1 MTIVETYLKLTDDY
15 KSEYGPKTLVL
26 MQVGSFFEVYG
37 LQDKDGIIS
46 GSDIIEFS
54 EICDMNISKKIGQ
67 VQKNNV
73 MMAGFGIAQL
83 DKYLKKLQ
91 DSGYTIP
98 VYTQDSPTKNTTRSL
113 YQIVS
118 PGTFFS
124 QDSKE
129 LSNNISTIWV
139 YQYNFKNSKF
149 VSIGLCNIDIFTGKS
164 CISEY
169 NKEFFH
175 NTSTYDDV
183 ERFISIYN
191 PNEVLVI
198 SNFDK
203 ELIDD
208 IIQFSQINCAKVH
221 KIDYSDKKIKNC
233 EKQTYQNEVIERF
246 FIHQN
251 PDVIIQEL
259 RNYPIATQGFI
270 FLLDFIYTHN
280 PHIINRIEIPKFENI
295 ENKLLLANHSLKQLN
310 IINDSRFN
318 GKISSVSNFLN
329 NCVTPIGKRNFMQ
342 ILLNPSTDINYISDE
357 YNITEYMLEKDF
369 KQIRS
374 KLLNIKDIEKLY
386 RKSILKKTSP
396 KDIHIFNE
404 NLSILIEL
412 SELIDKNFPD
422 LKDYSLDKLKCKN
435 FNDIKNEL
443 IDCQKLI
450 NDNINCKI
458 AKCIDD
464 TSNEKLSN
472 QELNKIDYINKNINN
487 EIDNYFKLSVESVEQ
502 FECLRKYFSVSI
514 LNYEKSSKTTDVVKI
529 HETAKSEPTLQTTK
543 RRGTFLQKF
552 IKESENT
559 KVELDYFSHYS
570 NNNVKFDIQL
580 DSIEVLNNGSNNSTV
595 VITSKKI
602 KELTNSMNSAKNKFI
617 DAMEIYFSNFMEKLL
632 SKNIKLII
640 EFVSLIDLLQNKC
653 YIAKEYNYCKPEICE
668 NIKSF
673 YKVEGLRHCLIEH
686 INQKEL
692 YVTNDFSLGID
703 MDGMLLYG
711 TNAVGKTSFIKSIG
725 IAIIMAQAGLYV
737 PATKFIYYPY
747 QSIFT
752 RILGNDNLFKG
763 LSTFAVEMSELRT
776 ILRLAD
782 NNSLI
787 LGDELCSGTES
798 DSALSIFVSGLEIL
812 HKNSASFMFATHFHE
827 IVNYEEIIALEKL
840 KLFHM
845 TVFYDKSNN
854 KLVYDRKLKHGPG
867 DSMYGLEVCKAL
879 ALPDDF
885 LKRAHYLRNKYNKNS
900 ENILDLNESRYNSKI
915 IKGKCKIC
923 NKLRATEVHHL
934 IYQKDSDNNG
944 FINTNNLSFHKNNA
958 ANLIPIC
965 NNCHDKIHN
974 ENLKYIIKK
983 TSKGYELFEE

>member
-1 MTIVETYLKLTDDY
+1 MTIIETYLKLTNDY
-15 KSEYGPKTLVL
+15 KNEYGNKTLVL

-37 LQDKDGIIS
+37 LQDKDGTIS

-67 VQKNNV
+67 VQKKNV

-83 DKYLKKLQ
+83 DKYLRKLQ

-129 LSNNISTIWV
+129 LSNNISAIWI
-139 YQYNFKNSKF
+139 YKYTFKKNTY

-175 NTSTYDDV
+175 NTSTYDDI

-198 SNFDK
+198 SNFEKD
-203 ELIDD
+203 LIDD
-208 IIQFSQINCAKVH
+208 IVQFSQINCAKVH
-221 KIDYSDKKIKNC
+221 KIDYTDKKIKNC

-246 FIHQN
+246 FTHLQSNI
-251 PDVIIQEL
+251 VIEEL
-259 RNYPIATQGFI
+259 RNYPIATQAFI
-270 FLLDFIYTHN
+270 FLLDFIYIHN
-280 PHIINRIEIPKFENI
+280 PYIINRIEMPKFENI
-295 ENKLLLANHSLKQLN
+295 ENKLILANHSLKQLN
-310 IINDSRFN
+310 IINDSRYN
-318 GKISSVSNFLN
+318 GKLSSVSSLLN

-342 ILLNPSTDINYISDE
+342 ILLNPSTDIQFISDE
-357 YNITEYMLEKDF
+357 YKITEYMLEKDF
-369 KQIRS
+369 KEIRS

-386 RKSILKKTSP
+386 RKSVIKKTSP
-396 KDIHIFNE
+396 KDINVFNE

-412 SELIDKNFPD
+412 SELIDKKLPN
-422 LKDYSLDKLKCKN
+422 LKEYCLDKLKCKN
-435 FNDIKNEL
+435 YNLIKNEL
-443 IDCQKLI
+443 LECQKLI
-450 NDNINCKI
+450 NYNINCKI
-458 AKCIDD
+458 AKYIDD
-464 TSNEKLSN
+464 ISNDKLSN
-472 QELNKIDYINKNINN
+472 QELNKIDYINKNIDN
-487 EIDNYFKLSVESVEQ
+487 EIDKYFKSSIESVEQ
-502 FECLRKYFSVSI
+502 FECLRKYFSNNI
-514 LNYEKSSKTTDVVKI
+514 LLYEKSSKTTDVVKI

-552 IKESENT
+552 IKETENSN
-559 KVELDYFSHYS
+559 VELEYHSSYS
-570 NNNVKFDIQL
+570 NNIVKFQIEL
-580 DSIEVLNNGSNNSTV
+580 DTIEVLTNGSNNSTV
-595 VITSKKI
+595 VISSKKI
-602 KELTNSMNSAKNKFI
+602 KELTHAMNSSKNKFI
-617 DAMEIYFSNFMEKLL
+617 DAMEIYFNKFIENLL

-640 EFVSLIDLLQNKC
+640 EFVSLLDLIQNKC

-668 NIKSF
+668 NSKSF
-673 YKVEGLRHCLIEH
+673 YKIEGLRHCLIEQ

-692 YVTNDFSLGID
+692 YVTNDFCLGLDI
-703 MDGMLLYG
+703 DGMLLYG

-725 IAIIMAQAGLYV
+725 ISIIMAQAGLYV
-737 PATKFIYYPY
+737 PASKFIYYPY

-763 LSTFAVEMSELRT
+763 LSTFAVEMSELRS
-776 ILRLAD
+776 ILKLAD
-782 NNSLI
+782 KNSLI

-798 DSALSIFVSGLEIL
+798 DSALSIFVAGLEIL
-812 HKNSASFMFATHFHE
+812 HNSRASFMFATHFHE
-827 IVNYEEIIALEKL
+827 IVNYEEIVQLEKL

-845 TVFYDKSNN
+845 TVFYDKTTN
-854 KLVYDRKLKHGPG
+854 KLVYDRKLKNGAG

-879 ALPDDF
+879 SLPDNF
-885 LKRAHYLRNKYNKNS
+885 LERAHYLRNKYNKNY
-900 ENILDLNESRYNSKI
+900 ENILDLEESRYNSKI
-915 IKGKCKIC
+915 LKGKCKIC
-923 NKLRATEVHHL
+923 NKEKATEVHHL
-934 IYQKDSDNNG
+934 LYQKDSDNNG

-965 NNCHDKIHN
+965 NICHDKIHN
-974 ENLKYIIKK
+974 ENLKYMIKK
-983 TSKGYELFEE
+983 TSSGYELFQE